1 MYSTTIGIDDIKLEE
16 QTIAL
21 AKKDPAQFRV
31 LYEQYYKQIFLY
43 IYRKLNDK
51 EITADLCSQV
61 FLKAMTNIQQYTHQG
76 LPFSAWLYRIA
87 SNEVMQYF
95 RHHAKVR
102 NVMVDD
108 DMVQRICEESE
119 GPEEE
124 ELKQH
129 IESIITALPIEEVE
143 LIELRFYEGKSYK
156 EIAYIKNIT
165 EVNAKTKVWRIVEKI
180 RKHIKNIR

>member
-1 MYSTTIGIDDIKLEE
+1 MNSTTISIEHIKEEE
-16 QTIAL
+16 QIIAL

-31 LYEQYYKQIFLY
+31 LYEHYYKQIFLF

-51 EITADLCSQV
+51 ECTADLCSQV
-61 FLKAMTNIQQYTHQG
+61 FLKALTNIRQYTPQG

-95 RHHAKVR
+95 RRHTKVR
-102 NVMVDD
+102 NVLVDD
-108 DMVQRICEESE
+108 DMVQRICEESV

-129 IESIITALPIEEVE
+129 MEAIITGLPIEELE

-165 EVNAKTKVWRIVEKI
+165 EGNAKTKMWRVVEKI
-180 RKHIKNIR
+180 RKHIKNIK